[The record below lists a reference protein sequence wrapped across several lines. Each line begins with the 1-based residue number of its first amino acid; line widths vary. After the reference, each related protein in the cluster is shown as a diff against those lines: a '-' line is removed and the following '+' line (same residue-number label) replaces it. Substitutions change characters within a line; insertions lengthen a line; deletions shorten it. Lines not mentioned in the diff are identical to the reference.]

1 MKEME
6 KKKRP
11 KNIYMQG
18 IGAGKRG
25 QKSGGGVVG
34 GSGKI

>member
-18 IGAGKRG
+18 IAGKRAEEWR
-25 QKSGGGVVG
+25 GGCG